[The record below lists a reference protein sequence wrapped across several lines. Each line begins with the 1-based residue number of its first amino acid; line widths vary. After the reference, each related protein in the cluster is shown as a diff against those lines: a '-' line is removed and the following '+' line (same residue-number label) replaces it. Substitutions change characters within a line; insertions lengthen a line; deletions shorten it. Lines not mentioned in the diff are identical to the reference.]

1 MNQNYLC
8 IIPLFILFLVGTL
21 TASASSNYEHFK
33 VFQNVQIP
41 GSNET
46 FNIKYDVQRKLV
58 DVNTQTLRKSITF
71 TFAGKIT
78 NDVFTVILP
87 KNLIQGPFTI
97 WLDKTQITNF
107 EVDNLNEES
116 VLRIPLFDTTEQ
128 TIIVGSKIA
137 GTYVPK
143 ESPIINK
150 LNAEIEDRTYVKGD
164 DIVVLGNVENRLG
177 LNHITLSIIGP
188 RGNTI
193 IVDTLQINDD
203 STFGT
208 IISTN
213 TALWSTGTYTI
224 KTTGT
229 DAYPYSNTIEVAE
242 FLLPK
247 WLKANAGWWSQDK
260 IDDSTFATGIQYMI
274 KEQIIRI
281 PNVKSQQD
289 STVTEIPSW
298 IKTNAAWWHEGRITD
313 SDFVVGIQFLIENGI
328 ITIT

>member
-8 IIPLFILFLVGTL
+8 IVPLFILILFGTL
-21 TASASSNYEHFK
+21 TASASSNYEQFK

-41 GSNET
+41 GSNDT

-58 DVNTQTLRKSITF
+58 EVTTETLRKSITF

-87 KNLIQGPFTI
+87 KNLVQGPFTI

-107 EVDNLNEES
+107 GVDNLNEES
-116 VLRIPLFDTTEQ
+116 VLRIPLFDRTEQ

-150 LNAEIEDRTYVKGD
+150 LHAEIEDKIYVKGD
-164 DIVVLGNVENRLG
+164 KIVVVGNVENRLG
-177 LNHITLSIIGP
+177 LDHITLSIIGSKE
-188 RGNTI
+188 NII

-203 STFGT
+203 STFST
-208 IISTN
+208 AISTA
-213 TALWSTGTYTI
+213 TALWDAGTYTI
-224 KTTGT
+224 KITGI
-229 DAYPYSNTIEVAE
+229 DANPYSNTIEVTE

-247 WLKANAGWWSQDK
+247 WLKANAGWWAQDK
-260 IDDSTFATGIQYMI
+260 IDDSTFASGIQYMI
-274 KEQIIRI
+274 EEQIIRI
-281 PNVKSQQD
+281 PNAKSHPN
-289 STVTEIPSW
+289 SAVTEIPSW

-313 SDFVVGIQFLIENGI
+313 SDFVVGIQFLIENGVISI
-328 ITIT
+328 I